1 MKTITKTI
9 MLIKL
14 AIKKIIKQIVEIY
27 LSILSLPMV
36 YKSRSKLVL
45 VLILAVVI
53 SSIIFNSGLYGY
65 INSDYAYLFVSAAVL
80 NIFFLK
86 FNFIIRLFNVFY
98 KSIIYFYNIYRNGD
112 NINTNVPS
120 LNVLIFYYLYNML
133 CFVLTIL
140 IVLRLQH
147 NLYEFN
153 YTVGE
158 NTYIYSIII
167 SPLLAL
173 MYIDY
178 ISEDEIKY
186 KRVLLNNLGKL
197 IHLIIISSVT
207 WSVLILF
214 TNLLIYKPILC
225 DTTGSDN
232 HQTNQNTQH
241 NDTTNN
247 SQTNG
252 NSQTSNINNTK
263 EIESVTIFPKKN
275 TTSQTN
281 VQANINMQCYKY
293 NTGDNNQSK
302 FK

>member
-1 MKTITKTI
+1 MQTIN
-9 MLIKL
+9 
-14 AIKKIIKQIVEIY
+14 KIYREIVELY

-36 YKSRSKLVL
+36 YRPKSKNVLYFILVML
-45 VLILAVVI
+45 LF
-53 SSIIFNSGLYGY
+53 SIVFNTGLYLYFNSTLL
-65 INSDYAYLFVSAAVL
+65 YLFVYASVF

-86 FNFIIRLFNVFY
+86 FNFIIRIFNVFY

-140 IVLRLQH
+140 IVVRLQH

-158 NTYIYSIII
+158 NTYIYSIFI

-197 IHLIIISSVT
+197 IHLIIISSAT

-275 TTSQTN
+275 TTNQTN
-281 VQANINMQCYKY
+281 VQANINMQCYKH

-302 FK
+302 FKWFIFII